1 MARGSQDT
9 GRGCRA
15 SKEEL
20 IFKKHGFWSMQQG
33 LSKKE
38 HSRLKPPYFYYPSE
52 VGATPK
58 GGALVRFE
66 LKKQFLMKLH
76 HSGG

>member
-1 MARGSQDT
+1 
-9 GRGCRA
+9 
-15 SKEEL
+15 
-20 IFKKHGFWSMQQG
+20 MQQG